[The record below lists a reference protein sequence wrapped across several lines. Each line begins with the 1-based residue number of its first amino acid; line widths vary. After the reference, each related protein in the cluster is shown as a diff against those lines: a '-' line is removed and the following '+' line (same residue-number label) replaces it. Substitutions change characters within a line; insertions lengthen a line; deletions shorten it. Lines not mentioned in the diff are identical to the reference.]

1 MLTAKSKIGKV
12 VVIRPGALG
21 DVLAVR
27 SVIRF
32 FKDAFPGVDITL
44 LAPGE
49 RGRFLAREGWAD
61 RAFDYDRSAFAW
73 LYTDGQDDP
82 PAPLTAAFAGSDI
95 ILAYQDFADPAGQAR
110 FEARLDRLAPAAG
123 KVYCPSR
130 PTGHHSAPIGEW
142 LLNAATG
149 FCRAYGLIKPSD
161 LHGENWAEARLSI
174 DEPQAFPGL
183 GQPYVVMHPGS
194 GSGKK
199 NWPVERFAALA
210 RMLLAAGGGGAFTRL
225 LVTAG
230 EADGDV
236 GERLVEAVPGALLL
250 AGAALECL
258 AGVLAYARLYVGN
271 DSGVSHLAAAVTTP
285 SGRGPVVATVFGPSD
300 AAVWAPPGALVL
312 DAGGNMA
319 GLGAADAFQSISARI
334 GLESP

>member
-12 VVIRPGALG
+12 VIIRPGALG

-32 FKDAFPGVDITL
+32 LKDSFPGVNVTL
-44 LAPGE
+44 IAPGE
-49 RGRFLAREGWAD
+49 RGRFLARDGWAD

-73 LYTDGQDDP
+73 LYTDGADDP
-82 PAPLTAAFAGSDI
+82 PAPLAAAFAGSDV
-95 ILAYQDFADPAGQAR
+95 ILAYQDFSDPAGQAR

-130 PTGHHSAPIGEW
+130 PTGHHREPIGEW

-149 FCRAYGLIKPSD
+149 FCRAYGLLSPYD
-161 LHGENWAEARLSI
+161 FHGKNWADVKLCM
-174 DEPQAFPGL
+174 DQPQAFPGL
-183 GQPYVVMHPGS
+183 EQPYVVMHPGS
-194 GSGKK
+194 GSGRK

-210 RMLLAAGGGGAFTRL
+210 RLLLETEGSRAFRRL
-225 LVTAG
+225 LVTSG
-230 EADGDV
+230 EADSDL

-250 AGAALECL
+250 AGADLTCV

-271 DSGVSHLAAAVTTP
+271 DSGVSHLAGAVTTP
-285 SGRGPVVATVFGPSD
+285 TGGGPTVATLFGPSD
-300 AAVWAPPGALVL
+300 AVVWSPPGALIL
-312 DAGGNMA
+312 DAGEDMRGIE
-319 GLGAADAFQSISARI
+319 ADAAFRGISARI
-334 GLESP
+334 ASESP